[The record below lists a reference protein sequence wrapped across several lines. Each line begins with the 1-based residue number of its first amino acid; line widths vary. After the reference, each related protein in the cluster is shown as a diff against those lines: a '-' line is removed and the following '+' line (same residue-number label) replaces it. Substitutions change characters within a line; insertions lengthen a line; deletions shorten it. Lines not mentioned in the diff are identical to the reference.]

1 MASHISSESLP
12 KLLKSNSWK
21 KIPQSWITFLK
32 VAAIWN
38 VKVDFQEEEEE
49 EEEAAKCRY

>member
-1 MASHISSESLP
+1 
-12 KLLKSNSWK
+12 
-21 KIPQSWITFLK
+21 LK

-49 EEEAAKCRY
+49 EEEEAAKCRY